1 MVGWETMQ
9 LFYDGTVMW
18 LMGMLLQESL
28 PWAVEELHGGNILI
42 IFQLYSSYDSPDKV
56 LDHFSIIS
64 TIRKKVTQASRAK
77 APKMEFQT

>member
-1 MVGWETMQ
+1 MQ
-9 LFYDGTVMW
+9 LFCDDTVWNVINGHASSGIIAM
-18 LMGMLLQESL
+18 
-28 PWAVEELHGGNILI
+28 AVEELHGGNILI

-64 TIRKKVTQASRAK
+64 IIQKKVTQASRTK